1 MKLITVFRK
10 NDGSALSGLVP
21 KITINN
27 ITDINVPFLEIDK
40 DSMIDIG
47 SGFYSYIFSGYKN
60 GQEYTVYIDAD
71 SAIPS
76 RYQYGTLDKFN
87 LGDLEAGFD
96 FGQMMRVMFA
106 VLAGQSSGGGGDLL
120 KFKAQNLTKDRI
132 NATVDANGNRLHVDV
147 DGL

>member
-1 MKLITVFRK
+1 MKIITTYK
-10 NDGSALSGLVP
+10 ASNGSPITGLTPLVH
-21 KITINN
+21 ITN
-27 ITDINVPFLEIDK
+27 ITNMEAPVRIIEGDI
-40 DSMIDIG
+40 MYDIG
-47 SGFYSYIFSGYKN
+47 SGFYGYIFSGYKN

-106 VLAGQSSGGGGDLL
+106 VLAGRSSGGGSDLL